1 MLKYH
6 YVNKYNENDLNT
18 QFKRLI
24 FKVHEE
30 NMTQPYDVN

>member
-6 YVNKYNENDLNT
+6 YINKYNENDLNT

-24 FKVHEE
+24 FEVHEE